1 MMAQK
6 ERLFDQFPP
15 VTTEEWMNKIHS
27 DLKGED
33 FNKKMV
39 WKTEE
44 GFDVK
49 PFYRMGDLEN
59 IKYSD
64 SLPGQFPYIRGTK
77 IRENTWYVRQNIEVS
92 DYYEANRKAL
102 DILMKGV
109 DSIGFIIIDPESV
122 NLENFK
128 ILLKGIYFEMIE
140 LNFLCNGKAREILDN
155 ITTISGERGL
165 TPGSVNGAI
174 ETDPLGR
181 LMLNGRLCISVED
194 GFDYLA
200 SLSDS
205 ASRFPNLRTVHLNAS
220 HFNNSGADIVRELAF
235 GISMGNE
242 YMVQLTQRGINAGLA
257 ASRIRFSFGT
267 GSNYFAEIAKLR
279 AARLLWSTVMT
290 GFQAEDYEAVKMH
303 IHSVTSEWNNTIY
316 DPYVNMLRTQTEA
329 MAAILGGTDS
339 LTVEPFDVVF
349 RQPGEFSERI
359 ARNQQLILKEEA
371 YFDKVIDPAA
381 GSYYI
386 ENLTSM
392 IAVKAW
398 KLFLETEDNGG
409 FLSCLKSGFIQ
420 KNISESAARRGKEIA
435 NKKLV
440 LLGTNQYPDQNE
452 KISTTVDFNKILSER
467 IYGEDLLVDP
477 IKLFRGAK
485 EFEKIRIAVDRSPSR
500 PLVFLLPVGNH
511 AMRKAR
517 SQFSLN
523 FFGCAGYNVI
533 DNFGFETTEDGI
545 NKALESEADI
555 VVICSSDEEYP
566 LFAPEIFKGIKDKA
580 IVVVAGNPPCA
591 NDLKALGI
599 NHFIYTG
606 LNLVD
611 TLNNFN
617 EKMGISL
624 KYDPK

>member
-1 MMAQK
+1 MAQK

-49 PFYRMGDLEN
+49 PFYRMEDLEN

-392 IAVKAW
+392 IAGKAW